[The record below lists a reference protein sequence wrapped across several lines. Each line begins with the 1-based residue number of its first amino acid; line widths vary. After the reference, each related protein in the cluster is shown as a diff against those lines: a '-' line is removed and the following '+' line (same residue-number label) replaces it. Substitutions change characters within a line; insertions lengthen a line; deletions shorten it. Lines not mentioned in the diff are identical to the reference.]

1 MPVPVDKL
9 LPELPTTQRH
19 LVSHLMTSS
28 VTHSCRYVAPLC
40 LALLGIASYGV
51 SYAASPGKV
60 EPLMLK
66 KLANLPGKEALM
78 ITVSYEPGGSDAIHR
93 HNAHAFVYVLEG
105 AIVMQVKNQ
114 PEVTLKAGQTFY
126 EAPEDVHVVGKNASA
141 TEPAKFL
148 VFLIKKT
155 GTPPVL
161 PAK

>member
-1 MPVPVDKL
+1 MTNFITRAL
-9 LPELPTTQRH
+9 TIFQRF
-19 LVSHLMTSS
+19 
-28 VTHSCRYVAPLC
+28 VAALC
-40 LALLGIASYGV
+40 VALLAVASFGA

-93 HNAHAFVYVLEG
+93 HNAHVFVYVLEG

-126 EAPEDVHVVGKNASA
+126 EAPEDVHVVGKNAST

-161 PAK
+161 PAR